1 MKETIKEI
9 IHSDLYR
16 YGGIP
21 SEKELSYMD
30 RKELYGYQYTK
41 TMRYCKYHKECNH
54 KLRFIFYRLKL
65 KHYSTKFGFQIP
77 YSTNIG
83 RGLYLGHLGSIIVNY
98 KAQLGDNVNLSQGVT
113 IGIVNRG
120 AKAGVP
126 VIGNNVWIG
135 ANAVVVGGINIGNDV
150 MIAPN
155 SFVNFDVPDH
165 SIVVSERA
173 KLIHRENATDEYI
186 KYEVK

>member
-1 MKETIKEI
+1 
-9 IHSDLYR
+9 
-16 YGGIP
+16 
-21 SEKELSYMD
+21 
-30 RKELYGYQYTK
+30 
-41 TMRYCKYHKECNH
+41 MRYCKYHKENNH
-54 KLRFIFYRLKL
+54 KFRFMFYRLKL
-65 KHYSTKFGFQIP
+65 EHYSTKFGFQIP
-77 YSTNIG
+77 YATNIG

-113 IGIVNRG
+113 IGIANRG
-120 AKAGVP
+120 EKAGVP

-165 SIVVSERA
+165 SIVVSEKA
-173 KLIHRENATDEYI
+173 KIIHRKNATDEYI
-186 KYEVK
+186 NYEVK